1 MFKKIYIEITNKC
14 NLNCSFCS
22 KNNRKIKEV
31 SVEEFEYIVKKI
43 DKYTDYLY
51 LHVKGEPLLHKNL
64 DGILNVARKYKKRVN
79 ITTNGSLLE
88 KNMDVILKLFLHHLL
103 QSLPHDKLRK
113 VLLTLLYLVHK

>member
-43 DKYTDYLY
+43 DIIHICYHNNIKYY
-51 LHVKGEPLLHKNL
+51 
-64 DGILNVARKYKKRVN
+64 
-79 ITTNGSLLE
+79 
-88 KNMDVILKLFLHHLL
+88 
-103 QSLPHDKLRK
+103 
-113 VLLTLLYLVHK
+113 LLTS